1 MYLSKVFSFPL
12 TLFLFCLPVIPISL
26 LSYTDFSSSS
36 FLPPR
41 CLVHLH
47 ALCCTSLPLP
57 SLSILYLFLD
67 STNLFFRL
75 HPFFPNISSSSF
87 SRVTPFLPSFLLS
100 PLSLF
105 SPFFH
110 CTPLFSFQKFSKF
123 SLILYSRIDSL
134 SPIESP

>member
-75 HPFFPNISSSSF
+75 HFFFPSISSSSF
-87 SRVTPFLPSFLLS
+87 TPFLPSFLLS